1 MTQRFWRIRLGAT
14 VEGNETIFNK
24 CKGEKPPCIA
34 VGWGL
39 IDLSKNLDKIANDYE
54 NEYDEPLTGIER
66 VQIERWVAMKKGDYV
81 VVMIVPATICAIGK
95 IIRERYNKKDKGFI
109 FEIIGN
115 RPNTKENPYGD
126 VSFYNRIDVQWIN
139 NPNKYIKTNSLPEKI
154 RAKLNIPLTIIE
166 LDNDSYNTINN
177 SML

>member
-1 MTQRFWRIRLGAT
+1 M
-14 VEGNETIFNK
+14 
-24 CKGEKPPCIA
+24 
-34 VGWGL
+34 
-39 IDLSKNLDKIANDYE
+39 
-54 NEYDEPLTGIER
+54 
-66 VQIERWVAMKKGDYV
+66 QIERWVDMKKGDYV

-95 IIRERYNKKDKGFI
+95 IIRERYHNKDKSFI

-166 LDNDSYNTINN
+166 LDNNSYNTINN